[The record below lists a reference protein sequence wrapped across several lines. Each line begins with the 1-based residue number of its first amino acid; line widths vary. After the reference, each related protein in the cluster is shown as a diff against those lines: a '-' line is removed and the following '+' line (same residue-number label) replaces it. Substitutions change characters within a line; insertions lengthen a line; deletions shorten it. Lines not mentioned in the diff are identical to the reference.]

1 MKCLLVDKYS
11 LDFSKPFNPPNKSAL
26 ALAAMQNKNGCRISS
41 KQFIAFQTG
50 ISKEKLANVIPGQLS
65 VDTGLMKQLE
75 RDYNF
80 QISFLDFSQRRKVG
94 FRGAFEFDT
103 KRILIANESHIKILA
118 YF

>member
-1 MKCLLVDKYS
+1 M
-11 LDFSKPFNPPNKSAL
+11 
-26 ALAAMQNKNGCRISS
+26 
-41 KQFIAFQTG
+41 
-50 ISKEKLANVIPGQLS
+50 SKENLAYSPKNLS
-65 VDTGLMKQLE
+65 VDIGLIKNQLE
-75 RDYNF
+75 REHNF